1 VSRSRAL
8 RFGIVGTSRQ
18 VAALAEALER
28 SPSVSVPVAVI
39 PEDEALSVENILSVP
54 TVGSALER
62 FGERLDALC
71 WLSCGTAI
79 LPDAQAALDRRLHL
93 LLAILPDAQAAL
105 DRRLHLL
112 LAMPQLSDAPDL
124 VTLVEACADRG
135 VTCVLGGLERSLAR
149 YRVMHR
155 AVAAGEIGRPVC
167 LRHMG
172 YVRGGPDRLEAAA
185 AEALDLACWL
195 FNPAVPVAVHALTS
209 PTSDLAD
216 ARHLAITVRFTGGG
230 VALLT
235 LGRLPA
241 RTPRVYS
248 TMLVGSEGVLSVDT
262 RTAGQIA
269 VTADGLL
276 LIDAEEPDPR
286 VPWMIAAAEALVG
299 EAVCSPTR
307 DEARTVLGAAE
318 AAMTSLGTGHAVA
331 PGRTL

>member
-79 LPDAQAALDRRLHL
+79 LPDARATLDG
-93 LLAILPDAQAAL
+93 
-105 DRRLHLL
+105 RLHLL

-124 VTLVEACADRG
+124 VALVEACANRG
-135 VTCVLGGLERSLAR
+135 IACVLGGLERSLAR

-155 AVAAGEIGRPVC
+155 AVAEGEIGRPVC